1 MTRSVVL
8 ALASAL
14 LGGCA
19 HSSLLLLPD
28 EDGGQG
34 AVAVL
39 ETKGQPANAVV
50 SQSNSRTT
58 LGQQNA
64 KVRAVGRK
72 GLKAKETSL
81 LAGMPPPPRSFS
93 LYFLQG
99 TTEFT
104 PPSRAVLPALRAEIA
119 SRPGADVE
127 VTGHTDTVGGE
138 ADNDVLSLKRA
149 EEVLAVLSGQG
160 IDRSLMTAVGR
171 GERELREPTPDG
183 VSNAANRRVEVIVR

>member
-1 MTRSVVL
+1 MSRPIMVILTAGV
-8 ALASAL
+8 

-34 AVAVL
+34 TVAVL
-39 ETKGQPANAVV
+39 ETKGRPANAVV

-58 LGQQNA
+58 LGQPSP
-64 KVRAVGRK
+64 KVRTVGRK
-72 GLKAKETSL
+72 GLKAKETML

-99 TTEFT
+99 TTIFT
-104 PPSRAVLPALRAEIA
+104 PPSRAALPALRAEIA

-127 VTGHTDTVGGE
+127 VTGHTDTVGKE
-138 ADNDVLSLKRA
+138 EDNDALSLKRA
-149 EEVLAVLSGQG
+149 EEVLAVLSRQG

-171 GERELREPTPDG
+171 GERELREPTADG
-183 VSNAANRRVEVIVR
+183 VSSAINRRVEVIVR